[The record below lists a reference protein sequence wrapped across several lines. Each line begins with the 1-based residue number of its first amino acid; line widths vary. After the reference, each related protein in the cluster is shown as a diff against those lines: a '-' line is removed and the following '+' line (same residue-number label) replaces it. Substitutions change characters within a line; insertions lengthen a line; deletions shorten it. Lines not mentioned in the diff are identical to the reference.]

1 MYDLTRAEPVVI
13 LTSVSCDAHTWN
25 LVFLQLLLEEHGAR
39 VVNLGA
45 CTPDE
50 LIIQECRAVRPSALV
65 VSTVNGHG
73 HIDGGRLIRKLRA
86 QPDLAGLRAVIGGKL
101 GVGGAA
107 NARYAAELVDAG
119 YDASF
124 EAESAVNGL
133 DSFLATVS
141 APALP
146 PADRELVA
154 AGSAP

>member
-1 MYDLTRAEPVVI
+1 MLDPERNPPVFIV
-13 LTSVSCDAHTWN
+13 TSVSSDAHTWN
-25 LVFLQLLLEEHGAR
+25 LVFLQLLLEERGGR

-50 LIIQECRAVRPSALV
+50 LIISECRTVRPTVLV

-86 QPDLAGLRAVIGGKL
+86 QPDLAGLRVVIGGKL

-107 NARYAAELVDAG
+107 NARYGAELVDAG

-124 EAESAVNGL
+124 EAGTDMAEFDA
-133 DSFLATVS
+133 FLARAT
-141 APALP
+141 
-146 PADRELVA
+146 ADHAGPRQLVA
-154 AGSAP
+154 AGSAS